1 MQSGPAFWLLL
12 LTVGVI
18 ALGAAMS
25 YGVSRNRTRTRAERR
40 LTEAATRREY
50 EVKDRDRR

>member
-18 ALGAAMS
+18 ALGAAMA
-25 YGVSRNRTRTRAERR
+25 YGASRNRTRTRAERH

-50 EVKDRDRR
+50 EIEDRDRR